1 MRTLFV
7 IFLALWP
14 AVAAAAE
21 TWRLAV
27 PDTPFDYD
35 SPTRVLDYTPLDR
48 ADRNWLF
55 CVSYPHMK
63 DAYWLSFNH
72 GMVEEARRLGVSF
85 KLVEAG
91 GYPNLE
97 RQIRQV
103 TECVADGADA
113 LILGTVA
120 FDELTPTV
128 KAIAENVPVIA
139 AVNDIADA
147 GITAKVGVSWTQMG
161 AVAGRVIAQR
171 HPAGSAPVSV
181 AWFPGPRAAGWVRF
195 VERGFR
201 DAIADSSARI
211 AVTKYGDTGREA
223 QVLLVE
229 EALSEVPDLDYI
241 AGSAPTAEAAVSILR
256 AQGRTDQVR
265 IVSDYMT
272 HAVYRGIYRGKIL
285 AGPTDFPVLQG
296 RLAIEFAVRAVQG
309 QLIHRHA
316 GPEIVEIDQDRI
328 TQTLLSET
336 LAPASFIPV
345 FDFRGDGTTARA
357 PTDLP

>member
-1 MRTLFV
+1 MRRLIA
-7 IFLALWP
+7 IFLALISLVP
-14 AVAAAAE
+14 VPGVALAE
-21 TWRLAV
+21 PWRLAV
-27 PDTPFDYD
+27 PRTPFDYD
-35 SPTRVLDYTPLDR
+35 GPARVVAYTPLDR
-48 ADRNWLF
+48 AARNWRF

-63 DAYWLSFNH
+63 DAYWLSVNH

-91 GYPNLE
+91 GYPNLD

-103 TECVADGADA
+103 RDCVAEGVDA

-120 FDELTPTV
+120 FDALTATV
-128 KAIAENVPVIA
+128 AAVAESVPVIA
-139 AVNDIADA
+139 AVNDIADT

-161 AVAGRVIAQR
+161 AVAARVIARR
-171 HPAGSAPVSV
+171 HPKGSAPVKV
-181 AWFPGPRAAGWVRF
+181 AWFPGPKAAGWVGF

-201 DAIADSSARI
+201 EAIAESSAEI

-256 AQGRTDQVR
+256 ARGRAGQVK

-296 RLAIEFAVRAVQG
+296 RLAIEFAVRAVEG
-309 QLIHRHA
+309 TLVHRHA
-316 GPEIVEIDQDRI
+316 GPEIVEIDRTRI
-328 TQTLLSET
+328 TPALLSET

-345 FDFRGDGTTARA
+345 FEFRADR
-357 PTDLP
+357 P